1 VATANGT
8 VTLKES
14 PVADFTTGSL
24 CDKGNVAFNNTST
37 VPTGETATYTW
48 TFGDNT
54 TANTVAPTHSFPS
67 IGNYMVTLESF
78 ASNGCGHKVSKSIN
92 VEEKPMAS
100 FFAEKV
106 CEGDF
111 TNFSNASVAST
122 NLSYNWNLGGGN
134 TSTDQNPSVKMPAGK
149 TSVTLTVSTPGA
161 CTDVVTEEVE
171 VTANPTAAITNITGA
186 NLGDPTGQKGSGT
199 MVIQATATN
208 GANYILF
215 FGDGNRKEGVSTG
228 TINETHNYAFDKTY
242 TVSIRAS
249 IDGCSAEADA
259 QAAVFRTNVA
269 EVVNGSLKVYPN
281 PSNAKFFVDL
291 SALGT
296 NEASVLVYASNG
308 QLVRSVSSNQF
319 NNTVEID
326 LGNEAAGIYNIAVQV
341 AGSVYNAKV
350 SLNK

>member
-1 VATANGT
+1 
-8 VTLKES
+8 
-14 PVADFTTGSL
+14 
-24 CDKGNVAFNNTST
+24 
-37 VPTGETATYTW
+37 
-48 TFGDNT
+48 
-54 TANTVAPTHSFPS
+54 
-67 IGNYMVTLESF
+67 
-78 ASNGCGHKVSKSIN
+78 
-92 VEEKPMAS
+92 
-100 FFAEKV
+100 
-106 CEGDF
+106 
-111 TNFSNASVAST
+111 
-122 NLSYNWNLGGGN
+122 
-134 TSTDQNPSVKMPAGK
+134 MPAGK

-208 GANYILF
+208 GASYILF

-296 NEASVLVYASNG
+296 NEATVLVYASNG
-308 QLVRSVSSNQF
+308 QLIRNLNTNSF
-319 NNTVEID
+319 NNIVEVD
-326 LGNEAAGIYNIAVQV
+326 LGNEVAGIYNISLIADGVT
-341 AGSVYNAKV
+341 YHAKV
-350 SLNK
+350 TLNK